1 MKIKTSAKKRDQN
14 AVNGRRWKIRGFR
27 NEKKSKLKLFC
38 RRKMLLNS
46 KESL

>member
-1 MKIKTSAKKRDQN
+1 MQSTEDDEKFAVLGMK
-14 AVNGRRWKIRGFR
+14 
-27 NEKKSKLKLFC
+27 KKSKLKLFC